1 MDRKFTALM
10 ILDGFGFRKDSEGNA
25 VRLAGTPNI
34 DAVSYTHLIEG
45 ILGGTSR

>member
-25 VRLAGTPNI
+25 VRLGRNA
-34 DAVSYTHLIEG
+34 
-45 ILGGTSR
+45 